1 MVSAMIA
8 RAMPKTG
15 PRRCRLLYVENHAD
29 SVALVETLLAGRKDL
44 VLLHAPDASL
54 GVKLARTKQPEAILI
69 NVEVA
74 GVMGALEFM
83 KALRADPA
91 TETTPILALG
101 ANAAPEVIVKVLEAG
116 FFQYLTKPLRAE
128 PFMEALAFA
137 LEFAAVERSE
147 QNTLM
152 LRFGHPR
159 TPFKESR

>member
-1 MVSAMIA
+1 MIA
-8 RAMPKTG
+8 RAIPKTG

-44 VLLHAPDASL
+44 LLLRAADANL
-54 GVKLARTKQPEAILI
+54 GIELARTQRPEAILI
-69 NVEVA
+69 NVDLA
-74 GVMGALEFM
+74 GMSALEFM
-83 KALRADPA
+83 QILRADPA
-91 TETTPILALG
+91 TEATPILALG

-147 QNTLM
+147 QNNLM

>member
-1 MVSAMIA
+1 MIA
-8 RAMPKTG
+8 RAIPKTG

-44 VLLHAPDASL
+44 LLLHAADANV
-54 GVKLARTKQPEAILI
+54 GIELARTRRPEAILI
-69 NVEVA
+69 NVDLA
-74 GVMGALEFM
+74 GMGALEFM
-83 KALRADPA
+83 QVLRADPA
-91 TETTPILALG
+91 TEATPILALG
-101 ANAAPEVIVKVLEAG
+101 ANATPEAIVKGLEAG
-116 FFQYLTKPLRAE
+116 FFQYLTKPLQSE